1 MERRSVADIE
11 GAWNEPDF
19 DSGLIR
25 RCRNNWSVPVCDLT
39 NQALSTFLRQKFALQ
54 IVIPEGKRRLQANF
68 IDDTELYPEE
78 LANAIE
84 AAEASLA

>member
-11 GAWNEPDF
+11 CAWDEPGF

-25 RCRNNWSVPVCDLT
+25 RCRDNWSVPVCDLT

-54 IVIPEGKRRLQANF
+54 IVVPEGKRRLQANF
-68 IDDTELYPEE
+68 IDHTESYPEE
-78 LANAIE
+78 LASAVE
-84 AAEASLA
+84 AAESRLR